1 MQQSG
6 GEELRGDDYDYVS
19 QCVYQRVDVKI
30 KYEHKA
36 KANMKSLVGDETD
49 ETLLKS
55 LL

>member
-30 KYEHKA
+30 KYEQ